1 MFDKVAFTEY
11 IRPNRFADKLELDME
26 RIRRHTDKPI
36 TDDWK
41 DVVEEI
47 LTQELPKR
55 AQAIADQ
62 KPGTEPIVVRMPI
75 TFFLRFGRQADNTV
89 LANADVDCSCFR
101 DDQVCICYGTC
112 PDFPDICDE
121 IPPITEGLK

>member
-1 MFDKVAFTEY
+1 M
-11 IRPNRFADKLELDME
+11 DME

-62 KPGTEPIVVRMPI
+62 KPGTEPIVVRVPV
-75 TFFLRFGRQADNTV
+75 TFFIRFGRQADNV
-89 LANADVDCSCFR
+89 VAANGDADCACFA
-101 DDQVCICYGTC
+101 DEEVCVCYGPC
-112 PDFPDICDE
+112 PPDICDD
-121 IPPITEGLK
+121 IPPITEG

>member
-1 MFDKVAFTEY
+1 LIDKRTVEEY
-11 IRPNRFADKLELDME
+11 ICLSPFADELELDME

-62 KPGTEPIVVRMPI
+62 KPGTGPVIVRMPI
-75 TFFLRFGRQADNTV
+75 TFFVRFGRQADNV
-89 LANADVDCSCFR
+89 VAANGEADCACFR